1 MCAGDLPYYEALKEH
16 HDQLELPILQGNNAT
31 SQFSIKIFTRLLF
44 KMLISGVYK
53 FYSFKWI
60 SIQGTKYKVGCI
72 VWIGI
77 DEEEMPKFAQVKA
90 FVVLAVQ
97 QRFEDLW
104 FITEELSTTSF
115 NPHVN
120 AYEISPKED
129 IVLLKQHLLP
139 YTLPLHLIRKDEGG
153 INN

>member
-1 MCAGDLPYYEALKEH
+1 
-16 HDQLELPILQGNNAT
+16 
-31 SQFSIKIFTRLLF
+31 
-44 KMLISGVYK
+44 MLISGVYK

-90 FVVLAVQ
+90 LCIVQ

-104 FITEELSTTSF
+104 FITEEFSTTSF

-129 IVLLKQHLLP
+129 IVLVKQHLLP

-153 INN
+153 INKTYVCPKYQLAFK